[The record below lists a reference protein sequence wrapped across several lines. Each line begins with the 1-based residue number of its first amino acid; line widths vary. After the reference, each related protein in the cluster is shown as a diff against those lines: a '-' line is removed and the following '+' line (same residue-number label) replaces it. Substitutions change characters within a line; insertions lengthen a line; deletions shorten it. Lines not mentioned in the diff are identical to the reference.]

1 MPTFRH
7 AQLKLSGNGSPE
19 TDREAAPHPPHM
31 GLCPACPPA
40 ALKPPSISHML
51 WNLCMCGN
59 HCPERPSPSHPTL
72 FSHPQ
77 AVLAAPPPPPAP
89 LGWVQSAL
97 TTLSCTHS
105 FPACFLHRTRSQE
118 RARISPCSSFLS
130 HQCQVEKMLKSVCL
144 VNCAKRRE
152 NVLES
157 HPAPVSSPVEQFLLV
172 TVEDAAGRHSSPQ
185 QSQPKTPLEINCTF
199 PNNLR
204 A

>member
-1 MPTFRH
+1 MAPLRRTGRLLPIHRIWVCALPALQLHSSRRAYPTCFGTSVCAVTT
-7 AQLKLSGNGSPE
+7 AQNALPPLTQHCSPTLRLSWP
-19 TDREAAPHPPHM
+19 
-31 GLCPACPPA
+31 PPA
-40 ALKPPSISHML
+40 
-51 WNLCMCGN
+51 
-59 HCPERPSPSHPTL
+59 
-72 FSHPQ
+72 
-77 AVLAAPPPPPAP
+77 PPAP

-172 TVEDAAGRHSSPQ
+172 MVEDAAGRHSSPQ